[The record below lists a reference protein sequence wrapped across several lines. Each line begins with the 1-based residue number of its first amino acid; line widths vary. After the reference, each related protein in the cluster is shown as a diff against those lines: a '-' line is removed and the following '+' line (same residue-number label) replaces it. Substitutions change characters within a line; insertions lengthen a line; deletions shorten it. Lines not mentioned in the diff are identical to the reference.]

1 MICFGLMHSSSQRV
15 AAFRSGTSSGTFSEG
30 TTRRKRCRSISR
42 SFRRVPLFVP
52 FFIAFIV
59 VFSKRAISMT
69 AFITLLCNADKPI
82 MEQLKLDPPDSA
94 FSAALCS
101 DHTKQRI
108 CNDDAYCY
116 LYSEWRS
123 GKRSGRALVK
133 DLNGTVLVNMRFT
146 DGYMDGVTVLYVDD
160 YQIRVPYTEGS
171 PTGAVSVTRDM
182 ETVFKGSYVNGLP
195 NGYGTQVLE
204 DGKQFTG
211 YYRNGYASGNGT
223 LKTDSGETIISGEWK
238 EGELGNY
245 SVSFQQRLGFMQPGK
260 AVEKR
265 IAKKY
270 PSFCTNES
278 GIRVYSTVF
287 ENDAAIAIWNEEK
300 RVFVDQSNMTQKCEE
315 MKRRNDSFKE
325 WVRSLKVYMEMKRLV
340 QQQYDV
346 VWGKRDEEL
355 KRKKRE
361 EELKRKRQEEERK
374 RQEEE
379 RKRQENELRQ
389 RAAQITLPPTR
400 DVNDSDSSSE
410 ASDTERRGRG
420 ALREELRNREVD
432 YDLQDA
438 DIRCLPSVS
447 EARNPKPTPSKR
459 KKRQR
464 K

>member
-1 MICFGLMHSSSQRV
+1 
-15 AAFRSGTSSGTFSEG
+15 
-30 TTRRKRCRSISR
+30 
-42 SFRRVPLFVP
+42 
-52 FFIAFIV
+52 
-59 VFSKRAISMT
+59 
-69 AFITLLCNADKPI
+69 
-82 MEQLKLDPPDSA
+82 
-94 FSAALCS
+94 
-101 DHTKQRI
+101 
-108 CNDDAYCY
+108 
-116 LYSEWRS
+116 
-123 GKRSGRALVK
+123 
-133 DLNGTVLVNMRFT
+133 
-146 DGYMDGVTVLYVDD
+146 
-160 YQIRVPYTEGS
+160 
-171 PTGAVSVTRDM
+171 
-182 ETVFKGSYVNGLP
+182 
-195 NGYGTQVLE
+195 
-204 DGKQFTG
+204 
-211 YYRNGYASGNGT
+211 
-223 LKTDSGETIISGEWK
+223 
-238 EGELGNY
+238 
-245 SVSFQQRLGFMQPGK
+245 MQPGK

-270 PSFCTNES
+270 PSFCTNDS

-300 RVFVDQSNMTQKCEE
+300 RVFVDQSNTTQKCEE

-355 KRKKRE
+355 KRKRD
-361 EELKRKRQEEERK
+361 EELKRKREEAERKKREEAERK

-389 RAAQITLPPTR
+389 RATQITQPPMM
-400 DVNDSDSSSE
+400 DVSDSESSSE

-447 EARNPKPTPSKR
+447 EASNLKPTPSKR